1 MRCGSVHALLR
12 YLLQYHCTDGVCV
25 RVHECMLD
33 SELTAVY
40 LEIIKHMFCVVSSV
54 AACSF
59 ISCSAVQMA

>member
-1 MRCGSVHALLR
+1 MWFSSGTCYSTTALTE
-12 YLLQYHCTDGVCV
+12 CACV

-54 AACSF
+54 TACSF
-59 ISCSAVQMA
+59 IPCSAVQMA